1 MSSIKGAPIMNVGYY
16 DIPMNNQFSD
26 REYRNKPIET
36 TEYNINKKINTT
48 INDNQGEYIVQ
59 HSPTIPSQSL
69 YIESDQQTSP
79 YYYADQQSLSSD
91 IKAPLV
97 KKKEMTPYTVE
108 SFHGGGGHGGGGG
121 AQNLGGGGHPYANN
135 PYQGSYI
142 PMNGYGGY
150 YQQSYLNTR
159 LIPNVSRNY
168 WGDEYEYTNYDYV
181 GMDPGL
187 NYTVDQA
194 VPLMQPRP
202 IVIQKKNNDDD
213 DDETQI
219 RIEDV
224 KMLVEEEK
232 NSKKKKK
239 TKKAKKEEEKKSSSG
254 ISNKTLWLIII
265 VLSVIILLFI
275 YKMMHDKKLIKF

>member
-16 DIPMNNQFSD
+16 DIPMNNQFSN
-26 REYRNKPIET
+26 REYRDKPIET
-36 TEYNINKKINTT
+36 TEYNINRRINTT

-59 HSPTIPSQSL
+59 HTPTIPSQSL

-108 SFHGGGGHGGGGG
+108 SFHGGGGGRDNG
-121 AQNLGGGGHPYANN
+121 QNLGGGGHPYANN

-202 IVIQKKNNDDD
+202 IVIQKKRNEDDD
-213 DDETQI
+213 DDESQI
-219 RIEDV
+219 RIEDI

-239 TKKAKKEEEKKSSSG
+239 AKKAKKEEEKKNSSG

-265 VLSVIILLFI
+265 ILSIIILLFI
-275 YKMMHDKKLIKF
+275 YKMLHDKKLIKF